1 MTPRARERAARRSTN
16 AQRSR
21 VGIARRGFFAL
32 WGQRR
37 WPIVTAIRLTLRTRR
52 PHTACNWYYQLHAHR
67 LLEVRLDLPGDRPNS
82 RKIGARV
89 DETTCR
95 TSAFIITPA
104 LQKACT

>member
-1 MTPRARERAARRSTN
+1 M
-16 AQRSR
+16 
-21 VGIARRGFFAL
+21 
-32 WGQRR
+32 
-37 WPIVTAIRLTLRTRR
+37 
-52 PHTACNWYYQLHAHR
+52 
-67 LLEVRLDLPGDRPNS
+67 RLDLPGDRPNS